1 MELLSDF
8 DRRKRDESDDQRF
21 YSSPRYVTHADD
33 PFLDRLTELYDD
45 VFSPGDDVFDAMG
58 SWVSHFP
65 ETELGHV
72 VGHGL
77 NEAELRANKRYDEW
91 FIQDFNSTQTLPLAD
106 NSVDV
111 VCCALSVQYLQHP
124 VAVFDEFD
132 RVRAPDGVVVVS
144 FSNRMF
150 PTKAIRAW
158 REASMSSRADL
169 VADYLRAG
177 GMSVAERIT
186 ETPRTGDP
194 FYALVGG
201 PMSACVD

>member
-1 MELLSDF
+1 
-8 DRRKRDESDDQRF
+8 
-21 YSSPRYVTHADD
+21 
-33 PFLDRLTELYDD
+33 
-45 VFSPGDDVFDAMG
+45 MG

-77 NEAELRANKRYDEW
+77 NEAELRANERYDEW

-106 NSVDV
+106 DGVDV

-124 VAVFDEFD
+124 EAVFSEFD
-132 RVRAPDGVVVVS
+132 RVRAPSGVVVVS

-169 VADYLRAG
+169 VAEYLRAG

-201 PMSACVD
+201 PTSACVD